1 MPNSKKMRLFFFI
14 FTFCV
19 ISNYSYSQIKENKN
33 NTNTAVPRATN
44 SVINSEL
51 PSIAL
56 DTISNFKEND
66 TKKEASPKKM
76 KAMEETI
83 ISKPEQES
91 VSTSESMS
99 NSFSSTKKKSSTQ
112 STQRTPSSEQQL
124 QMDQSV
130 AYFETFSPESFEYH
144 FYKYVAG
151 NYSVSLVDHLFKAYQ
166 LKPNNVEVQIQMA
179 SYFIIKDDSINT
191 VLYLNKVKESNRI
204 SDEMLSYS
212 TDLLLSVPE
221 NGTLIT
227 HGFDD
232 TYSCE
237 YLQLVK
243 NIRPDVELISLDI
256 LQSEEYRENLE
267 KKGFVLPK
275 STIINVNYLD
285 TFCLKNES
293 KSLAISMT
301 TPKEYFQGMTSKL
314 FVVGLVF
321 EYHSSAYNNF
331 YKNDYLWNEVLEKK
345 LVYSSLNE
353 KAKQISSNYLPM
365 LLQLRSFYIQQ
376 KNLELVKKIDE
387 ALDKVA
393 VQSKKQDQVQKLKK
407 LN

>member
-1 MPNSKKMRLFFFI
+1 MRLFFFI